1 MSAAAAPVDLRL
13 LLAERFP
20 DAVVLPERRA
30 APQPTGV
37 ARLDQIL
44 PNGGL
49 PRGRLTI
56 WNAAQGSGAVAVLR
70 AACFGALA
78 RGERAAW
85 IDGQGTTGPHW
96 KTGPLLIRP
105 SSLLGALRAAEIVLK
120 SGGFALVVLVGVD
133 PEQTAMLRLSR
144 MVQEGGGAFVALTH
158 RTLTASLRLTSRF
171 LITEYRK
178 STSPFGD
185 TARIDAVTVRIE
197 AYASGWRADT
207 TLDLPALTHDLRLS
221 LDPGLADRRGAL
233 D

>member
-1 MSAAAAPVDLRL
+1 MSAAPAALRT
-13 LLAERFP
+13 LLAARFP
-20 DAVVLPERRA
+20 DTVVLPERTL

-37 ARLDQIL
+37 AGVDRIL

-56 WNAAQGSGAVAVLR
+56 WNAAQGSGAVAILR

-85 IDGQGTTGPHW
+85 IDGQCTTGPQW
-96 KTGPLLIRP
+96 KSGPLLIRP
-105 SSLLGALRAAEIVLK
+105 SSLVGALRATEIVLK
-120 SGGFALVVLVGVD
+120 SGGFALVVLVGID

-144 MVQEGGGAFVALTH
+144 MVHEGGGAFVALTH

-171 LITEYRK
+171 LMTEFRTSK
-178 STSPFGD
+178 SPFGD
-185 TARIDAVTVRIE
+185 TARIDAATVRIE
-197 AYASGWRADT
+197 ASASGWRAET

-221 LDPGLADRRGAL
+221 LEPNVADRRGAL